1 MAPVV
6 PFLGLIGSVI
16 GAGATIMATSMS
28 NRQAEKAS
36 QRQAAYQQQLMDQQA
51 ATEAEEKRITDES
64 NQRNRAYGASL
75 LQGNTQ
81 LDNILSGSWNDEE
94 NVGGSGGN
102 TLLGE
107 TLQPMSV
114 QSMFA

>member
-6 PFLGLIGSVI
+6 PFLPLIGTVI
-16 GAGATIMATSMS
+16 GTAGSVATAVMS
-28 NRQAEKAS
+28 NRQAKKAE
-36 QRQAAYQQQLMDQQA
+36 QRQADYQQQLANQ
-51 ATEAEEKRITDES
+51 EAETKAKEKKLTDES

-81 LDNILSGSWNDEE
+81 LDNILTSSWDEE
-94 NVGGSGGN
+94 ENS
-102 TLLGE
+102 TSLLSQ

>member
-6 PFLGLIGSVI
+6 PFLGLIGTVI
-16 GAGATIMATSMS
+16 GAGATIASTVMS
-28 NRQAEKAS
+28 NRQADKAAK
-36 QRQAAYQQQLMDQQA
+36 RQAEYQKQLADQQA
-51 ATEAEEKRITDES
+51 AADAEEKRLTDES

-81 LDNILSGSWNDEE
+81 LDNILSGSWDDEE
-94 NVGGSGGN
+94 DIGGGA

>member
-6 PFLGLIGSVI
+6 PFIPLITGVLG
-16 GAGATIMATSMS
+16 AAATVTTAVMS
-28 NRQAEKAS
+28 NNQAKKAEK
-36 QRQAAYQQQLMDQQA
+36 RQAAYQQQLADQQA
-51 ATEAEEKRITDES
+51 ATEAEEKRLTDES

-81 LDNILSGSWNDEE
+81 LDNILSGSWDDEE
-94 NVGGSGGN
+94 DIGGGA

>member
-6 PFLGLIGSVI
+6 PFLGLIGTVI
-16 GAGATIMATSMS
+16 GAGATIATAVMS
-28 NRQAEKAS
+28 NRQAEKSAA
-36 QRQAAYQQQLMDQQA
+36 RQAEYQQKLLDQQT
-51 ATEAEEKRITDES
+51 ATAAEEKRLTDES

-75 LQGNTQ
+75 LQGNSQ
-81 LDNILSGSWNDEE
+81 LDNILTGSWDDEE
-94 NVGGSGGN
+94 EIGGGS

>member
-6 PFLGLIGSVI
+6 PFLGLIGTVI
-16 GAGATIMATSMS
+16 GAGATIASSVIS
-28 NRQAEKAS
+28 NRQADKAS
-36 QRQAAYQQQLMDQQA
+36 KRQQEYQQQLANQEA
-51 ATEAEEKRITDES
+51 AAQAEEKRITDEA

-81 LDNILSGSWNDEE
+81 LDNILTSSWDEE
-94 NVGGSGGN
+94 ENS
-102 TLLGE
+102 TSLLSQ